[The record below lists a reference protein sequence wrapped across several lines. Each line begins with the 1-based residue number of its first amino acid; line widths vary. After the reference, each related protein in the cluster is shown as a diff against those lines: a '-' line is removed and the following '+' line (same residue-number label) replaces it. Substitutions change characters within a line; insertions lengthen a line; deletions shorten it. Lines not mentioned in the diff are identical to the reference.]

1 MLQNGWNQEST
12 DDPTCRAAKET
23 DVLDTVGEGEG
34 GMIRGNLLETHTLPY
49 VKHVARGSSMHDAG
63 KSVLRDNLEV

>member
-1 MLQNGWNQEST
+1 MESST

-34 GMIRGNLLETHTLPY
+34 TG
-49 VKHVARGSSMHDAG
+49 
-63 KSVLRDNLEV
+63 